1 MKTLYLLRHAKSSWD
16 NPELKDFERPLSPR
30 GLKDVPVM
38 SDRFAEKGNLVDC
51 IICSPAIRAKSTAQ
65 RLAKNIGF
73 PQDDMIS
80 NAELY
85 FAGAGMFLKAASLV
99 DETCASAMLVGHNP
113 AITEFVNMM
122 ADVDIDNIPTCG
134 LVKLGLPVDTWSD
147 VEFGAAT
154 LLDFDY
160 PKKKV

>member
-1 MKTLYLLRHAKSSWD
+1 
-16 NPELKDFERPLSPR
+16 
-30 GLKDVPVM
+30 
-38 SDRFAEKGNLVDC
+38 
-51 IICSPAIRAKSTAQ
+51 
-65 RLAKNIGF
+65 
-73 PQDDMIS
+73 
-80 NAELY
+80 
-85 FAGAGMFLKAASLV
+85 
-99 DETCASAMLVGHNP
+99 MLVGHNP

-134 LVKLGLPVDTWSD
+134 LVKLGLPVDSWSD